1 MTENRDH
8 KTPIDLAYEQGH
20 VNLAQMLERT
30 PELLEAV
37 TAGDVGTVEQLIDE
51 EQSVNVKHPLDGYT
65 PLHEAAR
72 MGYTDVIQV
81 LLDAGADVY
90 LQDKNNATAL
100 DIAIEKRYVEIAK
113 ILKDAN
119 GLINKDNKSSLKS
132 AVSNGN
138 AEMVK
143 IITEYLIENSREK
156 ERSIYASINYN
167 IDNYDYYA
175 AIDNITHGTS
185 VLHVAAANGYTEI
198 AKLLVQAGAYVMA
211 QNNDNKTPIDLAYE
225 QGHIS
230 LAQILEK
237 TLKLREAAVTGDAE
251 KVKELLAAGA
261 LTDAQDSVGATV
273 LYRVIEGYVE
283 SLDSFDI
290 EETLHPATEGH
301 MDVVR
306 AIIEAGAKVDSF
318 TRWEGTRRNF
328 MHRSLNFSNAT
339 PLHVAAMAGR
349 PEIVRLLIEAGKDIN
364 GYLDFRNHRNYH
376 TALSLAL
383 KENPNQEVAK
393 LLIQAGADVNAVN
406 GLEETPL
413 HTVAAMNEDVMMSV
427 NIATALIN
435 AGANLNS
442 KISRSNTFSWCLDC
456 TPLHMA
462 ASVNHIQMVKLLI
475 KHGANINSKDEAD
488 NSPLHMAIYGG
499 HGKLAKLLIESGA
512 YVHSRNYNGNLPVQ
526 VAAHA
531 GLPDLIKLLIEAGSP
546 VNVQDRVGDTPLHD
560 AALQGHV
567 EAARVLVGAGAAVN
581 AKNNR
586 GRTPLDLAEQNDHER
601 LAEVLKAAGG
611 QQGV

>member
-1 MTENRDH
+1 MTENGDH
-8 KTPIDLAYEQGH
+8 KTPIDLAHEQGH
-20 VNLAQMLERT
+20 VNLAQMLEGT

-37 TAGDVGTVEQLIDE
+37 TAGDVRIVKRLIDE
-51 EQSVNVKHPLDGYT
+51 EQSVNVKHPFDGYT

-72 MGYTDVIQV
+72 MGHTDVIQV
-81 LLDAGADVY
+81 LLDAGADIY

-100 DIAIEKRYVEIAK
+100 DVAIEKRYVEIAK
-113 ILKDAN
+113 ILKN
-119 GLINKDNKSSLKS
+119 VGGLINKDNMSSLKS

-138 AEMVK
+138 TEMVK
-143 IITEYLIENSREK
+143 IITEYLNARRGSTYI
-156 ERSIYASINYN
+156 SINYN

-175 AIDNITHGTS
+175 TIDNINHGTS
-185 VLHVAAANGYTEI
+185 LLHVAAANGYTEI
-198 AKLLVQAGAYVMA
+198 AKLLVQTGAYVMA

-225 QGHIS
+225 QGHVS
-230 LAQILEK
+230 LVQMLEK

-283 SLDSFDI
+283 
-290 EETLHPATEGH
+290 ETLHPATEGH

-306 AIIEAGAKVDSF
+306 ALIEAGAKVDSF
-318 TRWEGTRRNF
+318 TRSEGTSRGF
-328 MHRSLNFSNAT
+328 MHRNRNFSNAT
-339 PLHVAAMAGR
+339 PLHVAAMAGH

-383 KENPNQEVAK
+383 KEKPNQEVAK

-413 HTVAAMNEDVMMSV
+413 HTVAAMHEDVTMSV

-435 AGANLNS
+435 AGANPNS
-442 KISRSNTFSWCLDC
+442 KISRSNTFSRCVGC

-462 ASVNHIQMVKLLI
+462 ASANHIQMVKLLI
-475 KHGANINSKDEAD
+475 KNRANINSKDEAD
-488 NSPLHMAIYGG
+488 NSPLHMAIYRG
-499 HGKLAKLLIESGA
+499 HGELAKLLIESGA
-512 YVHSRNYNGNLPVQ
+512 YIHSRNYNGNLPIQ
-526 VAAHA
+526 MAAHA

-546 VNVQDRVGDTPLHD
+546 VNVQDQAGDTPLHD

-581 AKNNR
+581 AENNR
-586 GRTPLDLAEQNDHER
+586 DRTPLDLAEQNDHER